1 LKVLGIA
8 DQSAGSSQLKRRKRE
23 SAPSSGAADQCRFE
37 IDQSESHVTREEI
50 RKGNLAATQEIVHQD
65 MRVDKGHSSYWL
77 RPLAHWPIVE
87 RAKSRISQLRRV
99 KYIAINVFLAFHI
112 LAIACWCMPL
122 DTPLVPLCRNLI
134 RPYFLWSGL
143 FQSWDMFAPIPKAA
157 NTYVEAVVIYT
168 DGSRKIWTLP
178 RPQQLGLTERYFR
191 ERYRKF
197 ADNLPLEENE
207 ALLPDAARY
216 IARLNSTSAK
226 PVKTVILIQRFSFI
240 VPRLDGSYVAEPWE
254 QHILLGYGVR
264 PEDLK

>member
-1 LKVLGIA
+1 
-8 DQSAGSSQLKRRKRE
+8 LKRRKRQ
-23 SAPSSGAADQCRFE
+23 SALLSGAADPCRFE
-37 IDQSESHVTREEI
+37 IDQSASHVTPEEI
-50 RKGNLAATQEIVHQD
+50 RRGDLAATPEIGHQD
-65 MRVDKGHSSYWL
+65 MRVDQGHT
-77 RPLAHWPIVE
+77 PN
-87 RAKSRISQLRRV
+87 SQLCRA

-112 LAIACWCMPL
+112 LAIACWCMPI

-157 NTYVEAVVIYT
+157 NTYVEAVVIYD
-168 DGSRKIWTLP
+168 DGSRKTWTLP
-178 RPQQLGLTERYFR
+178 RPQQLGLIERYFR

-197 ADNLPLEENE
+197 ADNLQVEENE

-226 PVKTVILIQRFSFI
+226 PVKTVILIQRFSFM
-240 VPRLDGSYVAEPWE
+240 VARLDGSYVAEPWE